1 MSLDTTTIGD
11 GTTMGKGWDGKPGKI
26 LSEPWNWAWTLLTD
40 NGEVVKNLGTGTT
53 QKPVLG

>member
-26 LSEPWNWAWTLLTD
+26 LSKPWNWAWTLTPLPHLD
-40 NGEVVKNLGTGTT
+40 LNASLF
-53 QKPVLG
+53 